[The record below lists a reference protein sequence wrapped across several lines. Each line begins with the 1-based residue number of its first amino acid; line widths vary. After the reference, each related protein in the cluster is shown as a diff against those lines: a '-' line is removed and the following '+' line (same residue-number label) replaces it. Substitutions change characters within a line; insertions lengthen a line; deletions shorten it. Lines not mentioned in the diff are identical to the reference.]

1 MRAPKLVQRER
12 MELAPPQPPQP
23 TPTLNHGAYLQ
34 YHLQPQLQPQPQINP
49 VRYRA
54 IEAATA
60 AVETTLLQIGTS
72 ETETATTTEADDLIE
87 VIETTVGDD
96 HLAAEVA
103 LEVEVSVAAEVAAA
117 VLAAHQVEDHAIRI
131 VSRKVLA
138 TKGALQ
144 LDQEVITDLH
154 PTTTDEL
161 PVNAK
166 RPLAAADPMINHRAW
181 QKTASAAAAAAPN

>member
-1 MRAPKLVQRER
+1 M
-12 MELAPPQPPQP
+12 
-23 TPTLNHGAYLQ
+23 
-34 YHLQPQLQPQPQINP
+34 
-49 VRYRA
+49 RYRA

-87 VIETTVGDD
+87 VIETTVGDGP
-96 HLAAEVA
+96 LEVEVA
-103 LEVEVSVAAEVAAA
+103 LEVEVEVSVAAEVAAA
-117 VLAAHQVEDHAIRI
+117 VAAHQVEDHAIRI

-144 LDQEVITDLH
+144 LDQEVTTTTVTGQH
-154 PTTTDEL
+154 QPTTTDEL

-166 RPLAAADPMINHRAW
+166 RPLAAADPMINHKA
-181 QKTASAAAAAAPN
+181 

>member
-12 MELAPPQPPQP
+12 TELAPPQPQP
-23 TPTLNHGAYLQ
+23 TPTLNNGAYLQ
-34 YHLQPQLQPQPQINP
+34 YHQPQLQLQPQPQINP

-60 AVETTLLQIGTS
+60 TAVETTLLQIGTS
-72 ETETATTTEADDLIE
+72 ETDTATTTEADDLIE

-96 HLAAEVA
+96 HLAVEVA

-117 VLAAHQVEDHAIRI
+117 VAAHQVEDHAMRI
-131 VSRKVLA
+131 VSRRLA

-144 LDQEVITDLH
+144 LDQEVITDLY
-154 PTTTDEL
+154 PTTTDEP

-166 RPLAAADPMINHRAW
+166 RPLAAADPMINHRM
-181 QKTASAAAAAAPN
+181 